1 MKPQSGIFLKELGF
15 KVTVEFLFENELWK
29 K

>member
-1 MKPQSGIFLKELGF
+1 MKPQNRIFLKELGF
-15 KVTVEFLFENELWK
+15 KVTIEFLFENELWK